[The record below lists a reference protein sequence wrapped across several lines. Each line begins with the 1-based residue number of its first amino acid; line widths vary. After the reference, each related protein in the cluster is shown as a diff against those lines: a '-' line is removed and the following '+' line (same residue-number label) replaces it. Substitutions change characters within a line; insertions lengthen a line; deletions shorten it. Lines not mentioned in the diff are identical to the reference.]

1 MARTINRGAGRGG
14 RGGNYGRG
22 RGYGRGKGGGRG
34 GRQGVVWTRKAR
46 ECNTPCHNPA
56 NNDLRD
62 RYRKYYEFICATNEE
77 TRQEPGT
84 YLKVLKGIYYHGE
97 EVDSY
102 DAALKVKGVGP
113 MHARKC
119 ASAVRWREHLDASIV
134 PVQRG
139 RWAAPPR
146 QEGQKPRWWR
156 VETVEVP
163 STGKCMARRQWG
175 LEGTAGYDEDFKDFS
190 ERRKCDLDVASW
202 IRKKEGEGYQR
213 SAHGADDGAD
223 HYVPPQEEEEQ
234 REVVPRVRKSKYGP
248 KFLDKDTGSLSG
260 VCALLVALHRRS
272 PLDKAS
278 LAQEA
283 QQHTRVAMTANGQQW
298 YGGIK
303 SLDTLLKND
312 IVEPVPHD
320 VRRYRLTSEAGSGLV
335 AGADL
340 CGNQSSGTPTHW
352 LTSTQAWTWR
362 AKLMRGTARSSSTHL
377 NRRQGLETIVMTRA
391 LRSGGGVVWN
401 GSATTST
408 APGRS

>member
-1 MARTINRGAGRGG
+1 MQHALP
-14 RGGNYGRG
+14 
-22 RGYGRGKGGGRG
+22 
-34 GRQGVVWTRKAR
+34 Q
-46 ECNTPCHNPA
+46 PA

-134 PVQRG
+134 PVSAEGGRHRRG
-139 RWAAPPR
+139 KKARSPAGGASRPWKFPLPVNA
-146 QEGQKPRWWR
+146 WR
-156 VETVEVP
+156 GASGAWKVLLDTMKISRTSVSGASATLTLRVG
-163 STGKCMARRQWG
+163 SARRRARATSG
-175 LEGTAGYDEDFKDFS
+175 RHT
-190 ERRKCDLDVASW
+190 
-202 IRKKEGEGYQR
+202 
-213 SAHGADDGAD
+213 GADDGAD

-234 REVVPRVRKSKYGP
+234 REVVPRVRRSKYGP

-272 PLDKAS
+272 PLDKAT

-362 AKLMRGTARSSSTHL
+362 ARLMRGTARSSST
-377 NRRQGLETIVMTRA
+377 RRTEDKASR
-391 LRSGGGVVWN
+391 R
-401 GSATTST
+401 
-408 APGRS
+408 